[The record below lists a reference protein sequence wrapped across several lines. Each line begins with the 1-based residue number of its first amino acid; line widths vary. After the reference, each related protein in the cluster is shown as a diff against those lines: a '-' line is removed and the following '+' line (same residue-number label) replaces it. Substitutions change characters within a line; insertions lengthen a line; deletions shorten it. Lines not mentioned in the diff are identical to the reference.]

1 MENKDLTIEALAE
14 LRQRLQALGSSVEI
28 VADEWC
34 NTLEDI
40 KDFADNGAGHMLQI
54 KTPDLGG
61 VENLV
66 EAVTYCKLVGAGAY
80 LGGTCNETD
89 QSARVCVNIAV
100 ATGPVQMLAKPGMG
114 VDEGLMLVY
123 NEMQRLLAIIHS
135 RH

>member
-1 MENKDLTIEALAE
+1 M
-14 LRQRLQALGSSVEI
+14 EI

-40 KDFADNGAGHMLQI
+40 KDFAANRAGHMLQI

-66 EAVTYCKLVGAGAY
+66 EAVGYCKAMGTGSY

-89 QSARVCVNIAV
+89 QSARVCVNIAL
-100 ATGPVQMLAKPGMG
+100 ATGPDQMLAKPGMG

-123 NEMQRLLAIIHS
+123 NEMYRTLGIINS
-135 RH
+135 RR